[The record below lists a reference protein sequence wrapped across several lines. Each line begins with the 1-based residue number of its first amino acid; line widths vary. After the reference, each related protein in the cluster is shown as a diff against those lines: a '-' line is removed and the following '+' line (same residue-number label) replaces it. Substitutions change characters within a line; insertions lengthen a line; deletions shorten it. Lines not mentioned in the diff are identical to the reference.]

1 MFLCYYFFVHYQR
14 ELFSVSYFMNSEPKF
29 VYRRE
34 KEGLGGGGENTYI
47 ADNETLR
54 ENCLNTE
61 LFLVRIALY
70 SDWINEPWRMLST
83 KCSCIF
89 RDIELKVFI
98 AHCEETSQ
106 LLTPGKLPKGP
117 WNEWNSGKPVKSLRI
132 YKKRIS
138 VIWDNLLL

>member
-61 LFLVRIALY
+61 LFLVRIVLY

-98 AHCEETSQ
+98 AHCEETFLSYWHQ
-106 LLTPGKLPKGP
+106 ESCQRVLGM
-117 WNEWNSGKPVKSLRI
+117 NETVE
-132 YKKRIS
+132 
-138 VIWDNLLL
+138 NL